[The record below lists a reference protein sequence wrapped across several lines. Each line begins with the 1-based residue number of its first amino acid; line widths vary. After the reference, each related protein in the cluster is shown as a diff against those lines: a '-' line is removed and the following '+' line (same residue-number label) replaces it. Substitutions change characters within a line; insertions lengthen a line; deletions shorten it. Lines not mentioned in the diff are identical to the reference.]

1 MTVYLV
7 QHGKALTKEVDPDRP
22 LSQEGVKETE
32 AVAAVLEKAGLSI
45 PVIRH
50 SGKTRARQ
58 TARIL
63 ADFLH
68 MERIDA
74 VSGLAPQD
82 DVSPFADSLVG
93 EDLDVLI
100 VGHLP
105 YLQKLTSK
113 LIVGTEDTD
122 RIAFV
127 NSGVLC
133 LQGTPEGFRIQWYFT
148 PALCRGDD

>member
-7 QHGKALTKEVDPDRP
+7 QHGKALAKEEDSDRP

-32 AVAAVLEKAGLSI
+32 AVAAVLEKAGLAI

-50 SGKTRARQ
+50 SGKTRAEQ

-68 MERIDA
+68 MERIEA
-74 VSGLAPQD
+74 VSGLAPD
-82 DVSPFADSLVG
+82 DEVSPFADSLSG
-93 EDLDVLI
+93 EDPDVLI

-105 YLQKLTSK
+105 YLRKLASKLTA
-113 LIVGTEDTD
+113 GAEDTD

-133 LQGTPEGFRIQWYFT
+133 LQGSPEGFRIQWYLT
-148 PALCRGDD
+148 PALCPEDR

>member
-1 MTVYLV
+1 LS
-7 QHGKALTKEVDPDRP
+7 KEVDPDRP
-22 LSQEGVKETE
+22 LSPEGVKETE
-32 AVAAVLEKAGLSI
+32 AVAAVLEKAGLAV

-50 SGKTRARQ
+50 SGKTRADQ

-68 MERIDA
+68 MERIEA
-74 VSGLAPQD
+74 VSGLAPD
-82 DVSPFADSLVG
+82 DEVSPFADSITG
-93 EDLDVLI
+93 DDPDVLI

-105 YLQKLTSK
+105 YLRKLASK
-113 LIVGTEDTD
+113 LIAGAEDTD

-133 LQGTPEGFRIQWYFT
+133 LQGSFEGFRIQWYLT
-148 PALCRGDD
+148 PALCLGNN